1 MLSYFLKKS
10 SEYKIEIFPNLI
22 SNSILSISLSSF
34 GIFEYLKVI
43 LLVLVS
49 LSVYI
54 TKSISKIGA
63 KK

>member
-1 MLSYFLKKS
+1 MNIL
-10 SEYKIEIFPNLI
+10 PNLI
-22 SNSILSISLSSF
+22 SNSILSISFSSF